1 MCNIFCLLVLK
12 KKKKKVHI
20 ISNRSWTLRDRN
32 TWDMTFLV
40 VPSFPASFNTS
51 VSDGSACLCLC
62 GFGLS
67 VWFYYITVIND
78 VPQGRLS
85 CRHTY
90 ILIDACVWCVCVRT
104 PTDSTSA
111 QLKKA
116 RLGNI
121 LKLTAEL
128 IVFLR
133 FHWILLADTRDVRLN
148 LVCVCVYVCT
158 KRGLVC
164 LCECLWER
172 SYCASCPW
180 KADRSD
186 NLFKKSC
193 PCNLTAL
200 FYSMRQLSL
209 VPSLVPCPPSLP
221 HSSSNI
227 HLLHISQSRRTFM
240 AEKEIQRI

>member
-1 MCNIFCLLVLK
+1 MCNIFCLLVL
-12 KKKKKVHI
+12 
-20 ISNRSWTLRDRN
+20 
-32 TWDMTFLV
+32 TFLV

-90 ILIDACVWCVCVRT
+90 TVYICILIDACVWCVCVRT

-172 SYCASCPW
+172 SYCSSCPW

-240 AEKEIQRI
+240 AEKEISRI